1 MSRSYK
7 KHPAAKIA
15 GKSDKKDKR
24 LANRV
29 FRRLSKLLLK
39 IGKEPLHRVRECYNT
54 WSFSSDGLAC
64 WNNNLNKKFL
74 RK

>member
-15 GKSDKKDKR
+15 GSSDKKDKR
-24 LANRV
+24 LANRL
-29 FRRLSKLLLK
+29 FRRLSRIFIK
-39 IGKEPLHRVRECYNT
+39 IGKEPLHRLKECSNT
-54 WSFSSDGLAC
+54 WSFSSDGLAN
-64 WNNNLNKKFL
+64 WNNKLDKKFM

>member
-7 KHPAAKIA
+7 KHPAAKIS

-24 LANRV
+24 LANRL
-29 FRRLSKLLLK
+29 FRRFSKILLK
-39 IGKEPLHRVRECYNT
+39 IGKEPLYRLKECSNT
-54 WSFSSDGLAC
+54 WCFNSDGLAR
-64 WNNNLNKKFL
+64 WNNKLNKKFL

>member
-7 KHPAAKIA
+7 KHPAARIA

-24 LANRV
+24 LANRL
-29 FRRLSKLLLK
+29 FRRLSKILLK
-39 IGKEPLHRVRECYNT
+39 IGKEPLHLLKECSNT
-54 WSFSSDGLAC
+54 WSFSSDGLAR

>member
-7 KHPAAKIA
+7 KSLAVKIA

-24 LANRV
+24 LANRL
-29 FRRLSKLLLK
+29 FRRLSKILLK
-39 IGKEPLHRVRECYNT
+39 MGKEPLHILKECSNT
-54 WSFSSDGLAC
+54 WSFSSDGLAH

>member
-7 KHPAAKIA
+7 KHPCITWTC
-15 GKSDKKDKR
+15 KSNKKDKR
-24 LANRV
+24 LANRL
-29 FRRLSKLLLK
+29 FRRLSKILLK
-39 IGKEPLHRVRECYNT
+39 MGKEPLHILKECSNP
-54 WSFSSDGLAC
+54 WSFAGDGLAR